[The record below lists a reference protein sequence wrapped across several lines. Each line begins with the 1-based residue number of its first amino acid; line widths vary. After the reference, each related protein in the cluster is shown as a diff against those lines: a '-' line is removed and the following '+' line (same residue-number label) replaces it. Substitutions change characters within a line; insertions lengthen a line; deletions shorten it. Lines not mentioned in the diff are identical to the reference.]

1 MRREALDLGQALR
14 QWVAEAE
21 AEAED
26 AQKEVPKKPVKNGR
40 SKWAVFWGRRDPGFM
55 APMGTQLIPCHQAPT
70 SSAQSVAIS
79 EAGFLKTDP
88 LGSRKPLSQKG
99 CQ

>member
-26 AQKEVPKKPVKNGR
+26 AQKEAPKKTVKMGSFQGR
-40 SKWAVFWGRRDPGFM
+40 FWG
-55 APMGTQLIPCHQAPT
+55 IPCHQAPT
-70 SSAQSVAIS
+70 SSVAQSVAIS
-79 EAGFLKTDP
+79 EARFLARTDVSEIFWGA
-88 LGSRKPLSQKG
+88 LIVK
-99 CQ
+99 